1 MKNILL
7 FSWNA
12 TVFLI
17 IICTFAAN
25 YEANATDDT
34 DVDGSLCRLP
44 DGSNELPEQG

>member
-1 MKNILL
+1 MKKILL

-34 DVDGSLCRLP
+34 DVDSPLCRLP
-44 DGSNELPEQG
+44 DGSPELAEQG